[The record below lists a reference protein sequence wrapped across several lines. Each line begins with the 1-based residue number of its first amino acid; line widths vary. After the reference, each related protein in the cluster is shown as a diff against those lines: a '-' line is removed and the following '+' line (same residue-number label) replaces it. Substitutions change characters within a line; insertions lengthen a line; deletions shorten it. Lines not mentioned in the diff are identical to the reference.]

1 MSLIKVC
8 IRMVRRWK
16 MLKASNSW
24 KLVSRLDSKSE
35 VQTIIDSRLVKHPSS
50 IVMELDSMDREV
62 KKVRFGRTIQGNSTT
77 MIMIRGNFNP
87 GVALVQSK
95 TSLVRTGKA
104 STQMETK
111 RESWLV
117 VISNES
123 KANTTKAEFRIL
135 SVLMRGNL
143 TSLVACIGQKLKA
156 TFDLRWQIPSSLWV
170 SRFDLIIW

>member
-1 MSLIKVC
+1 
-8 IRMVRRWK
+8 MVRRWR
-16 MLKASNSW
+16 MLKALNSW
-24 KLVSRLDSKSE
+24 KLESRLDSKSE
-35 VQTIIDSRLVKHPSS
+35 VQTTIDSRLVKHPSS
-50 IVMELDSMDREV
+50 IVMEPDSVVREL
-62 KKVRFGRTIQGNSTT
+62 KRVRSGRTIQGNSITK
-77 MIMIRGNFNP
+77 IMTKGSFNP

-104 STQMETK
+104 LTQTETRK
-111 RESWLV
+111 ESWLV

-135 SVLMRGNL
+135 SVLMIGNL
-143 TSLVACIGQKLKA
+143 TSPIACIGQKLKA